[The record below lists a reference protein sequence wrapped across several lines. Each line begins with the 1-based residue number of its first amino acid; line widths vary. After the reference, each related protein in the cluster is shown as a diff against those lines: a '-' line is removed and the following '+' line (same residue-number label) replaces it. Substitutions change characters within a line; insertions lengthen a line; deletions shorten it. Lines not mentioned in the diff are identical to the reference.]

1 MSKPIATTISMD
13 SGGKGSC
20 NTPPKVTGPAST
32 SGSIGLYAMRKPVLF
47 NGNTLSPAPGT
58 TPKGDP
64 CTSPRVVKAISN
76 GKTSKNGIAKVGDDL
91 NISTNI
97 KIASTPDALVAV
109 V

>member
-32 SGSIGLYAMRKPVLF
+32 SGSIGLYAMGKPVLF
-47 NGNTLSPAPGT
+47 NGNVLAPAPGT

-64 CTSPRVVKAISN
+64 CTSPRVVRAISN
-76 GKTSKNGIAKVGDDL
+76 GRTSKNGIAKVGDDL

-97 KIASTPDALVAV
+97 KIASTSEPSVYV